1 MANPAKLT
9 AQRISSAL
17 SWTLPLLVL
26 VPIFVL
32 INNMLRVA
40 FSESETR
47 RSEAEA
53 LQQTQHH
60 TLINL
65 EEKTVE
71 QARLLEL
78 VQDLETP
85 VMPLLDG
92 VVALPLVGY
101 LDAPRAQR
109 LTTSL
114 LQRIANEQINCVLVD
129 VTGMKMLDQ
138 QAFDH
143 LVRLVQAVRLMGT
156 DCIVTGIRPDI
167 ARGLVAYG
175 MDATR
180 LKTTASLRDGIALLL
195 EEHTH
200 TTNNY
205 N

>member
-1 MANPAKLT
+1 M
-9 AQRISSAL
+9 
-17 SWTLPLLVL
+17 
-26 VPIFVL
+26 
-32 INNMLRVA
+32 
-40 FSESETR
+40 
-47 RSEAEA
+47 
-53 LQQTQHH
+53 
-60 TLINL
+60 
-65 EEKTVE
+65 E